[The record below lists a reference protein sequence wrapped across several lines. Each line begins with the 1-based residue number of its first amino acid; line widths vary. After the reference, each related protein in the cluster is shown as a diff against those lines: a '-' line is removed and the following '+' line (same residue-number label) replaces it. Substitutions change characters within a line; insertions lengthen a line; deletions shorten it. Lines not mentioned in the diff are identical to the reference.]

1 MLGKLKLGASLA
13 ALVLFAFPWLD
24 IQCSQK
30 SIVTQTG
37 LQAAFGSGS
46 ASAELKAL
54 SKELESI
61 SQKTGSEREPKDSIG
76 IAPLV
81 LLALIDVFA
90 AVVFSVIAVFRSG
103 VFATKMSSLLPA
115 IALVLLLIQMM
126 VGFPAKHEF
135 VDAAVKDASVSQP
148 NSQFGASMA
157 AARFQSKFSP
167 FLYLELLALSIP
179 SLILANSFIDKH
191 KKVG

>member
-1 MLGKLKLGASLA
+1 MR
-13 ALVLFAFPWLD
+13 FP
-24 IQCSQK
+24 
-30 SIVTQTG
+30 
-37 LQAAFGSGS
+37 
-46 ASAELKAL
+46 
-54 SKELESI
+54 
-61 SQKTGSEREPKDSIG
+61 
-76 IAPLV
+76 
-81 LLALIDVFA
+81 
-90 AVVFSVIAVFRSG
+90 VFRG
-103 VFATKMSSLLPA
+103 GAFATKMSSLLPA
-115 IALVLLLIQMM
+115 IALVQMM

-135 VDAAVKDASVSQP
+135 VDAAMKDAAVSQP